1 MLRIPRFIKKLFQ
14 IDLSDTVD
22 SGNISGDDVDDNLD
36 FEDSEEE
43 ILALN
48 SKDFDE
54 FHVELCHGCTKS
66 LPLVIFKD
74 SCSKNSL

>member
-1 MLRIPRFIKKLFQ
+1 M
-14 IDLSDTVD
+14 D
-22 SGNISGDDVDDNLD
+22 SGNISGDDFDENID

-54 FHVELCHGCTKS
+54 FHVDLCHGCTRS
-66 LPLVIFKD
+66 LPLV
-74 SCSKNSL
+74 SG